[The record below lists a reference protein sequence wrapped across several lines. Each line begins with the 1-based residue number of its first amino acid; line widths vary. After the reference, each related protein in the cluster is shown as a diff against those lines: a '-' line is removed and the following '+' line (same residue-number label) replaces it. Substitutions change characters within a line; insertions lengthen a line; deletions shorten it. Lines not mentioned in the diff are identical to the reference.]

1 LAKIKY
7 ENNKD
12 PRFQMFPAQ
21 RRKIT
26 LEKMTANVKDN
37 NANLVFAFSMPLT
50 GQSLIGFPA
59 FIKSSYEDVEGE
71 GSFTNDASLGAFEL
85 TGITL
90 EFFRNADNK
99 KKLIGMVGKTLF
111 KFHVVRVKDG
121 DTLVTTLTFRVR
133 MEETKSRLEW
143 WHDMRGVDQWI
154 EFTPTADAVKEAD
167 DSQMAFSDDD
177 KDEEGTE
184 DDE

>member
-37 NANLVFAFSMPLT
+37 NANLVFALSMPLT
-50 GQSLIGFPA
+50 GESLIGFPH

-71 GSFTNDASLGAFEL
+71 GSFTSDASLGDFEL
-85 TGITL
+85 PGISL
-90 EFFRNADNK
+90 DFFRTAEIK
-99 KKLIGMVGKTLF
+99 KRLIGMVGKTLF
-111 KFHVVRVKDG
+111 RFHVTRFKDG
-121 DTLVTTLTFRVR
+121 ETFVTVLRFRVR
-133 MEETKSRLEW
+133 MEETVERLEW
-143 WHDMRGVDQWI
+143 WHNTRGTPQFI
-154 EFTPTADAVKEAD
+154 EFCPTADAVKEAD
-167 DSQMAFSDDD
+167 DRQMAF
-177 KDEEGTE
+177 KDGKDAEETE